1 MRAPTPRMADTATA
15 EVKTESAMRL
25 VLRQTG
31 AIAGKE
37 FRDRVRNRWVW
48 VIATVFAGFALAIA
62 YFGAAGEGQV
72 GFRGIDVTIA
82 SLVSLV
88 TYLIPLIALVLGF
101 DAVVG
106 ERERGTLELLLALPI
121 TRGEVLVGK
130 FLGLAATLSVA
141 TLLGF
146 GLAGAVF
153 VGAGGDALFH
163 YAGFVASAILLGLVF
178 LAIAVLLSVVAS
190 DRARASGYAVG
201 TWFLFVIVFDL
212 VLLGGLIALGGS
224 STGEALPWLLLAN
237 PTDVFRILNVFSLEQ
252 VGALYG
258 LATVFP
264 PALANPAVLGGVMA
278 GWIAAPLA
286 LAYWRF
292 K

>member
-1 MRAPTPRMADTATA
+1 MNIMVQQIT
-15 EVKTESAMRL
+15 
-25 VLRQTG
+25 

-62 YFGAAGEGQV
+62 YFGAASEGQV

-101 DAVVG
+101 DVIVG
-106 ERERGTLELLLALPI
+106 ERERGTMELLLALPV

-130 FLGLAATLSVA
+130 FVGLAATLTVA
-141 TLLGF
+141 TVLGF
-146 GLAGAVF
+146 GLAGAAF
-153 VGAGGDALFH
+153 LTAGGDALFH

-178 LAIAVLLSVVAS
+178 LAISVLLSVIAS

-201 TWFLFVIVFDL
+201 AWFLFVIVFDL
-212 VLLGGLIALGGS
+212 VLLGGLIALGGN
-224 STGEALPWLLLAN
+224 GAGDALPWLLLAN
-237 PTDVFRILNVFSLEQ
+237 PTDVFRILNVFNLDQ

-264 PALANPAVLGGVMA
+264 PALAKPAVLGGVMA
-278 GWIAAPLA
+278 GWIVAPLA